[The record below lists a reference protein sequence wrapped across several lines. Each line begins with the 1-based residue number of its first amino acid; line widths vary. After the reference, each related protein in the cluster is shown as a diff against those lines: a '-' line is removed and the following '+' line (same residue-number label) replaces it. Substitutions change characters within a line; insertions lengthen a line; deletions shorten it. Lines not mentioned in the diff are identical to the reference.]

1 MGVRFFSAVLFFLG
15 VFSLIEASVRFPA
28 RGFDKVLS
36 EESAQKRLSKY
47 RSFILQESNV
57 SRFHEAYS
65 MKFSLRHMPRRGDEI
80 TRIGIMYG
88 PFLGSG
94 LLRLHIDSEIQKND
108 SQNLLFENG
117 KTPKFWIKDR
127 VNSKVERMN
136 LTNSLEPLIQ
146 GMNQTAFDLL
156 MPFVFWEGE
165 YDSSGKVAGRPAHL
179 FSFACPNWVTEIKPD
194 WFRVTLA
201 LDDAYDAPLRVEVLG
216 KSQIPERTLILR
228 SFKKL
233 GDRWIVKEIDC
244 RDRKT
249 RSVTRMKIISAALG
263 LDINKTSFEPTGL
276 DEIIKLD
283 PKLYITTD

>member
-1 MGVRFFSAVLFFLG
+1 
-15 VFSLIEASVRFPA
+15 
-28 RGFDKVLS
+28 
-36 EESAQKRLSKY
+36 
-47 RSFILQESNV
+47 
-57 SRFHEAYS
+57 

-80 TRIGIMYG
+80 TTNGIMYG

-94 LLRLHIDSEIQKND
+94 LLRLHIDSETQKND
-108 SQNLLFENG
+108 SEDFLFENG
-117 KTPKFWIKDR
+117 KTPKFWIKDQE
-127 VNSKVERMN
+127 NSKVQRMN
-136 LTNSLEPLIQ
+136 LAEFFRASHS

-156 MPFVFWEGE
+156 MPFIFWEE
-165 YDSSGKVAGRPAHL
+165 YDSSESRRASGSS
-179 FSFACPNWVTEIKPD
+179 FSFACPNWVTEIKPE

-249 RSVTRMKIISAALG
+249 RSVTAY
-263 LDINKTSFEPTGL
+263 E
-276 DEIIKLD
+276 KLSRR
-283 PKLYITTD
+283 LWV